1 MDDIK
6 RIYSLLVHS
15 DGLKVREIS
24 NELALDKF
32 YVAEVLFSP
41 DNIPYWYQ
49 NDDSLWFAKEGVI
62 QIEEPEKTD
71 KLITP
76 AEKSIKFNINKF
88 LQGDISDSLWIY
100 LNQIPRFRLYT
111 NDELLELLN
120 RYKAGDRNAL
130 ELLVKSQ
137 QRFVANIAFIYRN
150 RGASLEDIIQEGNIG
165 LLRAIERFDDSQYR
179 SFSNYAKAWI
189 MQAISF
195 SMTSLPFTLK
205 LPANLLSLHRK
216 VCRFKDKYE
225 QINDIPPSV
234 ESIQIDESIANDR
247 LAMIDGLPDNLSDL
261 TIIYDDLDIFES
273 TTSAIERFE
282 DIEYSRY
289 KAKVLLNSLS
299 TRLKNILKSYYG
311 IGCIPMSLEQI
322 GIEQNLTRER
332 VRQILVKTI
341 RILRERDKKN
351 DTLPIIENHGA
362 RRVDEKRN
370 ITGFFD
376 PIGLLEGLGN
386 IRENYAKSTLTYP
399 SRTKEKPMSPER
411 EAFLKEMAQLKPED
425 TKEETRQ
432 HTSDKVRKPNI
443 RRPIR
448 EVIESNTF
456 DLRTPLYI
464 LVQQGILTKK
474 ECQHCHNKRLTTIG
488 DVNEMIRR
496 YSLTPGSTRF
506 TQYTLNI
513 WFRIVR
519 LLEKRSVKENTKVE
533 NGDYQRKK
541 HVSYYEK
548 VYNNCTKAILKLR
561 QARVYGQI
569 SLAKPVLLL
578 ALIEGVEEG
587 VFLRNH
593 FVLNDWLEQ
602 RYKRLMLLYSQK
614 SIFLNDNITEID
626 KPFWHL
632 ESDGFWH
639 LNCSEAPPP
648 KRKSPS
654 KRWLKDKVSFAYF
667 NDDLW
672 ILLQDESWRKKLHTF
687 IVVNKL

>member
-1 MDDIK
+1 
-6 RIYSLLVHS
+6 
-15 DGLKVREIS
+15 
-24 NELALDKF
+24 
-32 YVAEVLFSP
+32 
-41 DNIPYWYQ
+41 
-49 NDDSLWFAKEGVI
+49 
-62 QIEEPEKTD
+62 
-71 KLITP
+71 
-76 AEKSIKFNINKF
+76 
-88 LQGDISDSLWIY
+88 
-100 LNQIPRFRLYT
+100 
-111 NDELLELLN
+111 
-120 RYKAGDRNAL
+120 
-130 ELLVKSQ
+130 
-137 QRFVANIAFIYRN
+137 
-150 RGASLEDIIQEGNIG
+150 
-165 LLRAIERFDDSQYR
+165 
-179 SFSNYAKAWI
+179 
-189 MQAISF
+189 
-195 SMTSLPFTLK
+195 
-205 LPANLLSLHRK
+205 
-216 VCRFKDKYE
+216 
-225 QINDIPPSV
+225 
-234 ESIQIDESIANDR
+234 
-247 LAMIDGLPDNLSDL
+247 
-261 TIIYDDLDIFES
+261 
-273 TTSAIERFE
+273 
-282 DIEYSRY
+282 
-289 KAKVLLNSLS
+289 
-299 TRLKNILKSYYG
+299 
-311 IGCIPMSLEQI
+311 
-322 GIEQNLTRER
+322 
-332 VRQILVKTI
+332 
-341 RILRERDKKN
+341 
-351 DTLPIIENHGA
+351 
-362 RRVDEKRN
+362 
-370 ITGFFD
+370 
-376 PIGLLEGLGN
+376 
-386 IRENYAKSTLTYP
+386 
-399 SRTKEKPMSPER
+399 
-411 EAFLKEMAQLKPED
+411 
-425 TKEETRQ
+425 
-432 HTSDKVRKPNI
+432 
-443 RRPIR
+443 
-448 EVIESNTF
+448 
-456 DLRTPLYI
+456 
-464 LVQQGILTKK
+464 
-474 ECQHCHNKRLTTIG
+474 
-488 DVNEMIRR
+488 MIRR